1 MKLGAFLEKHKAALP
16 PNMGVDH
23 VAVKHPETG
32 AKIYIVSAWRQGFW
46 YRKVKGSC
54 DIGGQMWPCGWSKD
68 LLQLQVHPSAT
79 KELGLL
85 PAKAA
90 VA

>member
-32 AKIYIVSAWRQGFW
+32 LLVSQ
-46 YRKVKGSC
+46 
-54 DIGGQMWPCGWSKD
+54 SKRFMRHRRTN
-68 LLQLQVHPSAT
+68 V
-79 KELGLL
+79 
-85 PAKAA
+85 A
-90 VA
+90 VRAE